1 MCQQLLSYSQRIWS
15 CVHQPS
21 KSHSPGLPVQSAE
34 QNVLAVR
41 GPFYKSQLRFH
52 LKGWRCFFALGSS
65 ISSCFFSTCHLRC
78 AKRTYSAQKVTSWA
92 LLHWVSVSLRSR
104 PPFPITCID
113 ANRQNKTMWQA
124 QKQTQ
129 GDSKASETWVCHTH
143 IKPYSY
149 IWWFPKK
156 GVPPQIIHF
165 SRIFQLTDR
174 FSLHTFARR
183 LCQRSLHHLHRWC
196 KSWKVKTLR
205 TGNFQGNISDSSKWI
220 QMDVYLDLNRLVSSV
235 LLCLWVRTFDRS
247 CLIHGHRVFSSLTQ
261 LMQPNGFWQSAPRT
275 KSDAIRTHLYV
286 GVTLQ
291 EIFSEQIM
299 LRHASAL
306 ASRLMLQKAA
316 VCPILR
322 PKLHF
327 MSLTTLLLRL
337 LIISCKANCCSAT
350 LDPNWVRTSST
361 SS

>member
-1 MCQQLLSYSQRIWS
+1 MRAYINLQNPIRRASPFKVQNKMFLPSGDHSTKAN
-15 CVHQPS
+15 CVF
-21 KSHSPGLPVQSAE
+21 
-34 QNVLAVR
+34 N
-41 GPFYKSQLRFH
+41 

-65 ISSCFFSTCHLRC
+65 RSCCFFHMSSSLRETNILST
-78 AKRTYSAQKVTSWA
+78 KKKVTWWT

-113 ANRQNKTMWQA
+113 ANRRNKTMWQA

-165 SRIFQLTDR
+165 SRVFQLTDR

-205 TGNFQGNISDSSKWI
+205 TGNFRQGNISDSSL
-220 QMDVYLDLNRLVSSV
+220 MDPNGRVPGPKPAGLECASVSS
-235 LLCLWVRTFDRS
+235 
-247 CLIHGHRVFSSLTQ
+247 
-261 LMQPNGFWQSAPRT
+261 
-275 KSDAIRTHLYV
+275 
-286 GVTLQ
+286 
-291 EIFSEQIM
+291 
-299 LRHASAL
+299 
-306 ASRLMLQKAA
+306 
-316 VCPILR
+316 
-322 PKLHF
+322 
-327 MSLTTLLLRL
+327 
-337 LIISCKANCCSAT
+337 
-350 LDPNWVRTSST
+350 
-361 SS
+361 